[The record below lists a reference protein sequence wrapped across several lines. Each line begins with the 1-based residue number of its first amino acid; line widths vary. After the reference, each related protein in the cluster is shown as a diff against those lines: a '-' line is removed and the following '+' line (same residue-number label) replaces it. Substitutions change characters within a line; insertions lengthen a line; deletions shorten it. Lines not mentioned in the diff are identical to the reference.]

1 MSSLL
6 VDHQGLPALRLQTAD
21 GASAIVM
28 LHGGHLVSWTT
39 SGGQERLYLSDRARF
54 DGQQAIRGG
63 VPVIFPQF
71 DRVGPDPGVPRH
83 GFARTRPWS
92 LAGTAQ
98 PPTGSSAMLRL
109 ASDATSRLAWPHDFE
124 LDLTVTLGSHGITL
138 DLQVAN
144 SGTTPF
150 AFTAAL
156 HTYLRV
162 RDIAAA
168 RIRGLQGCRFR
179 DSVAGVEDRQNQED
193 LSISAECDRIYYDVG
208 APLSLTEGSQTLEIG
223 MQGFRDAV
231 VWNPWQDKCAALAD
245 MPPLGFR
252 EMVCIEAAAIGTPV
266 AMAPGQRW
274 RAALFLRAR

>member
-1 MSSLL
+1 MDSALI
-6 VDHQGLPALRLQTAD
+6 DHRGLPALRLQSPD
-21 GASAIVM
+21 GGCAVVM
-28 LHGGHLVSWTT
+28 LHGGHLVSWKT
-39 SGGQERLYLSDRARF
+39 SDGEERLYLSDRARF

-71 DRVGPDPGVPRH
+71 DRAGPDRNVPRH
-83 GFARTRPWS
+83 GFARTRPWT
-92 LAGTAQ
+92 LTGTAQ
-98 PPTGSSAMLRL
+98 SPTASSAVLRL

-124 LDLTVTLGSHGITL
+124 LDLTVTLGSREITL
-138 DLQVAN
+138 DLQVTN

-179 DSVAGVEDRQNQED
+179 DSVAGIKDRQIED
-193 LSISAECDRIYYDVG
+193 PLSIAAECDRVYFDVG
-208 APLSLTEGSQTLEIG
+208 HPISLTEGSQTLEIG

-245 MPPLGFR
+245 MPPQGFR
-252 EMVCIEAAAIGTPV
+252 EMLCIEAAAIGAPV
-266 AMAPGQRW
+266 ALAPGQRW
-274 RAALFLRAR
+274 YAAQSLRAR